1 MSSLSLNNLDD
12 LYRLIEQKSAQKD
25 RIMIG
30 IAGCPG
36 AGKSTISHYLKTKL
50 GQAKIVQMD
59 GFHLTN
65 EILEERHLL
74 SRKGSPN
81 SFDLEGFSALLSR
94 IKNNPVNTPNHK
106 LSIYAPLFNRE
117 LDASIG
123 SAVEIK
129 NSDKFILVEGNYL
142 LLDQTGWR
150 DLNPLLDIS
159 IFIEV
164 DESTLIARLTQRWL
178 DLGLEPKAALDKVN
192 LNDAFNIKLVS
203 ENLIKADIVLSL
215 PLPS

>member
-1 MSSLSLNNLDD
+1 MAPLTLNNLDD
-12 LYRLIEQKSAQKD
+12 LILFIEQKSAQKD

-50 GQAKIVQMD
+50 DQAKIVQMD

-74 SRKGSPN
+74 PRKGSPD
-81 SFDLEGFSALLSR
+81 SFDLEGFSSLLNR
-94 IKNNPVNTPNHK
+94 IKSPTRSHNNKP
-106 LSIYAPLFNRE
+106 SIYAPLFNRE

-123 SAVEIK
+123 SAIEIK
-129 NSDKFILVEGNYL
+129 GSDKFILVEGNYL
-142 LLDQTGWR
+142 LLDQTGWQ
-150 DLNPLLDIS
+150 DLNPLLDIT
-159 IFIEV
+159 IFLEV
-164 DESTLIARLTQRWL
+164 NESTLISRLTKRWL

-192 LNDAFNIKLVS
+192 LNDALNIKLVKD
-203 ENLIKADIVLSL
+203 NLIGPDIVLSL
-215 PLPS
+215 PAPS

>member
-1 MSSLSLNNLDD
+1 MASLTLNNLDD
-12 LYRLIEQKSAQKD
+12 LILFIEQKSAQKD

-50 GQAKIVQMD
+50 DQVKIVQMD

-65 EILEERHLL
+65 EILEEGNLL
-74 SRKGSPN
+74 SRKGSPDT
-81 SFDLEGFSALLSR
+81 FDLAGFSALLDR
-94 IKNNPVNTPNHK
+94 IKMPLLNTNNTKKSP
-106 LSIYAPLFNRE
+106 IYAPLFNRE

-123 SAVEIK
+123 SAIEIK
-129 NSDKFILVEGNYL
+129 DSDKFILVEGNYL

-192 LNDAFNIKLVS
+192 LNDALNIKLVT
-203 ENLIKADIVLSL
+203 ENLIEADILVSLS
-215 PLPS
+215 